1 MRRASADQADPDE
14 QSMDAKSL
22 TSAALAA
29 MFVGMLIGSIGVGGV
44 LLVPWLTHV
53 GGVPVQ
59 QAAGIAMFAF
69 IGPGA
74 VALALAIRARG
85 ARTKADWPLLLAT
98 APGAFA
104 GAAMLAWMPERAAL
118 AVLSGSVL
126 MVGLRL
132 LRGGGSR
139 AEAPARGVAGPTIGA
154 LTGFASGMTAT
165 SGPMVLVPL
174 AIWRGVALPDAIAIG
189 QLVQLPIAVTAAAGF
204 LAAGPV
210 DVATAAVLGAFLV
223 PGTLLG
229 QRLGR
234 SLPVQSLSTL
244 LGAVLVAA
252 SIAFAAR
259 AIG

>member
-1 MRRASADQADPDE
+1 
-14 QSMDAKSL
+14 MDAQSL
-22 TSAALAA
+22 AGAALAA
-29 MFVGMLIGSIGVGGV
+29 IVVGMLIGSIGVGGV

-59 QAAGIAMFAF
+59 QAAGIAMLAF
-69 IGPGA
+69 IGPGL
-74 VALALAIRARG
+74 VALAFAIRAG
-85 ARTKADWPLLLAT
+85 GSRTAADWSLLLAT

-104 GAAMLAWMPERAAL
+104 GAAALAWMPERAAL
-118 AVLSGSVL
+118 GVLASSVL
-126 MVGLRL
+126 VVGLRL
-132 LRGGGSR
+132 LRGGAVR
-139 AEAPARGVAGPTIGA
+139 AATPARTVAGPAIGA

-174 AIWRGVALPDAIAIG
+174 AVWRGVPLPDAIAIG
-189 QLVQLPIAVTAAAGF
+189 QLVQLPIAVTASAGF
-204 LAAGPV
+204 LAAGSV
-210 DVATAAVLGAFLV
+210 DLATGATLGAILV

-234 SLPVQSLSTL
+234 LLPLRALSTL

-259 AIG
+259 TIW